1 MPQRCEG
8 LNLVILMVNWGVINR
23 TASKGLSKRIII
35 NASQRMLIE
44 NRFCQ
49 AKLIPIKC
57 F

>member
-8 LNLVILMVNWGVINR
+8 LSLVILMVNWGVINR

-35 NASQRMLIE
+35 NASQRVLIE